1 MSNLGG
7 HYEMACERRRG
18 LLREAEERRLVREL
32 KGVRG
37 GRGSL
42 VEGAAGGVW
51 RVSAGGWVL
60 ELRKAPQ
67 GAR

>member
-1 MSNLGG
+1 VSNVGG
-7 HYEMACERRRG
+7 HYEMARERQRG

-32 KGVRG
+32 KEVRG
-37 GRGSL
+37 EWGSL
-42 VEGAAGGVW
+42 VEGATRGVW

-60 ELRKAPQ
+60 ELRKAAQ